1 VNATNGAV
9 ENKYYLNYRDPSI
22 GTTDSFRNTKSP
34 DQEPVLANRGVFYY
48 PGYRGIY
55 AARQSDGALL
65 WEHYISSVPF
75 NDVYLETIIGNTIY
89 AQSGDT
95 LYALRTSDGELLW
108 QHNIAA
114 DITIKDF
121 SINTISIV
129 GNVLYGEIS
138 YQNPVKKALKSFIVY
153 VLNAQ
158 NGSYLW
164 QHLLTSQSQR
174 SDLQLTNSHDVI
186 YAAVDTTLYAYSMR
200 DGLLLWHR
208 KGVDPIS
215 SIAVS
220 SGLILI
226 CDANNVF
233 ALHESD
239 HSFAWIVQRK
249 ITKDFYGATNASLS
263 VDNGDV
269 YFDLSAFRISGG
281 QPLWSY
287 PANTGKLL
295 FTRYGN
301 RLVFSFSDA
310 TWPPAQCHPSCFSL
324 DARDRYTGSIV
335 WQQDVYNN
343 LGYIDSSIY
352 IVNDL
357 ILVDDSGLMSA
368 FIANTG
374 QFLWVKNYVLSI
386 RKVLNQPG
394 YTLSVLGTS
403 DS

>member
-1 VNATNGAV
+1 
-9 ENKYYLNYRDPSI
+9 
-22 GTTDSFRNTKSP
+22 
-34 DQEPVLANRGVFYY
+34 
-48 PGYRGIY
+48 
-55 AARQSDGALL
+55 
-65 WEHYISSVPF
+65 
-75 NDVYLETIIGNTIY
+75 
-89 AQSGDT
+89 
-95 LYALRTSDGELLW
+95 
-108 QHNIAA
+108 
-114 DITIKDF
+114 
-121 SINTISIV
+121 
-129 GNVLYGEIS
+129 
-138 YQNPVKKALKSFIVY
+138 
-153 VLNAQ
+153 
-158 NGSYLW
+158 
-164 QHLLTSQSQR
+164 
-174 SDLQLTNSHDVI
+174 
-186 YAAVDTTLYAYSMR
+186 MR